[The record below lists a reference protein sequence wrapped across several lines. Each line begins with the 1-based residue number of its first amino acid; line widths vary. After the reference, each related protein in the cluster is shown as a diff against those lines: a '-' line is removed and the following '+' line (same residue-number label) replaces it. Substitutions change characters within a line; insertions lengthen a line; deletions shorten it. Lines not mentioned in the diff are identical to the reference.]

1 PATLAAIDRDARELQ
16 GNLAA
21 LGLTDA
27 KGQAIGSDGY
37 LGGGSRHAIN
47 AFQQQHGLPA
57 TGIADAETRQAL
69 ANEVQQ
75 RAQAQ
80 GNTQEQQAAAEPA
93 RETVY
98 PMSDPRSPQNWL
110 YTETLVQVKFA
121 EEARGLPSG
130 EHSEKLAA
138 ALTVEA
144 ARAGLYRVD
153 RVELNQDGSM
163 ARAVQA
169 NALHDESALN
179 RNTAPVSTA
188 DAMRQSVQENSERAL
203 QVSDQQRE
211 QQKIDQQT
219 QQHGPRAMMA

>member
-1 PATLAAIDRDARELQ
+1 L
-16 GNLAA
+16 N
-21 LGLTDA
+21 
-27 KGQAIGSDGY
+27 
-37 LGGGSRHAIN
+37 
-47 AFQQQHGLPA
+47 
-57 TGIADAETRQAL
+57 
-69 ANEVQQ
+69 
-75 RAQAQ
+75 
-80 GNTQEQQAAAEPA
+80 
-93 RETVY
+93 
-98 PMSDPRSPQNWL
+98 
-110 YTETLVQVKFA
+110 
-121 EEARGLPSG
+121 
-130 EHSEKLAA
+130 
-138 ALTVEA
+138 
-144 ARAGLYRVD
+144 RVD

>member
-1 PATLAAIDRDARELQ
+1 
-16 GNLAA
+16 
-21 LGLTDA
+21 
-27 KGQAIGSDGY
+27 
-37 LGGGSRHAIN
+37 
-47 AFQQQHGLPA
+47 
-57 TGIADAETRQAL
+57 
-69 ANEVQQ
+69 
-75 RAQAQ
+75 
-80 GNTQEQQAAAEPA
+80 
-93 RETVY
+93 
-98 PMSDPRSPQNWL
+98 MSDPRSPQNWL

-219 QQHGPRAMMA
+219 QQHGPRAIMA